1 MVKQSLWK
9 GRSMVGE
16 DDSKRKGALGK
27 GLKTLIRNTGD
38 SYWEQDSQRQKG
50 SAPNDSQVY
59 YVDPNLI
66 DPNPEQPRK
75 FFKQEELKNLSQS
88 IALDGVLQ
96 PLIVVNNANFSGR
109 YLLIAGERRLRAS
122 KMAGLQ
128 KIPVIIK
135 NTSPD
140 ERLRIAL
147 IENIQRA
154 DLNIIEEA
162 MAYEALI
169 KEYGLTQEQCAEK
182 VGKDR
187 STITNALRILSLPRT
202 IHEDL
207 CEQRLSMGH
216 ARAFLSLDS
225 SHQIQQARDIVIRKG
240 LSVRKT
246 ELLCRN
252 LSSKTAPK
260 NKGHAALNLDPDI
273 EYIADN
279 LRNFL
284 RTKVKISG
292 SAQRGKIEVSY
303 FSTAELE
310 RILGLISKKM

>member
-1 MVKQSLWK
+1 
-9 GRSMVGE
+9 MVGQE
-16 DDSKRKGALGK
+16 ENKRKGALGK
-27 GLKTLIRNTGD
+27 GLQTLIRNTGE
-38 SYWEQDSQRQKG
+38 SYWEQGTQKTKEP
-50 SAPNDSQVY
+50 SPNSDSQVY

-96 PLIVVNNANFSGR
+96 PLIVVNNANLSGR

-135 NTSPD
+135 NTSPND
-140 ERLRIAL
+140 RLRIAL

-162 MAYEALI
+162 MAYESLI

-187 STITNALRILSLPRT
+187 STVTNALRILSLPRT

-225 SHQIQQARDIVIRKG
+225 NKQIQQARDIVIRKG

-252 LSSKTAPK
+252 LSSKNSVK
-260 NKGHAALNLDPDI
+260 NSERGALNLDPDI

-279 LRNFL
+279 LRNFF
-284 RTKVKISG
+284 RTKVKIAG

-303 FSTAELE
+303 FSTSELE

>member
-1 MVKQSLWK
+1 MAS
-9 GRSMVGE
+9 E
-16 DDSKRKGALGK
+16 EENKRKGALGK
-27 GLKTLIRNTGD
+27 GLQTLIRNTGD
-38 SYWEQDSQRQKG
+38 SYWEQGGHRGKQGESNPE
-50 SAPNDSQVY
+50 AQVF
-59 YVDPNLI
+59 YVDPSLI

-96 PLIVVNNANFSGR
+96 PLIVVNNANLPGR
-109 YLLIAGERRLRAS
+109 FLLIAGERRLRAS

-140 ERLRIAL
+140 DRLRVAL

-216 ARAFLSLDS
+216 ARAFLSLGS

-252 LSSKTAPK
+252 LSNKAASK
-260 NKGHAALNLDPDI
+260 NKGQSALNLDPDI